1 MIDLDINKSPIN
13 NYYHVIIHVGSVSI
27 DHGLVAK
34 EDLIEILVDLKTTID
49 AEMEEIV

>member
-1 MIDLDINKSPIN
+1 MIDFDISESAIDG
-13 NYYHVIIHVGSVSI
+13 YFGVIIHVDNVSVNY
-27 DHGLVAK
+27 GLVAK